1 MALSR
6 FLDAASLLDVGPL
19 QFPRR
24 IERLLWHLG
33 FSDVSN
39 IDGSG
44 DEGGDIL
51 ALHRSETW
59 VVQCKWKRSGAVGA
73 EAVEEVARA
82 RDTYRAHHA
91 VVATNSRFS
100 PDARKRVANLARLG
114 PAIMLW
120 GGADLTT
127 SFDRVP
133 GRFGQV
139 TPRSYQTEALDALN
153 ADLDATGRALLV
165 LATGLGKTVVGG
177 EVIGEHLK
185 RNPKDQVLVVAHAKD
200 LVQQLERAL
209 WRHLSKEV
217 PTRLLTGDS
226 RPHDLSGLTCAT
238 VASALNAARF
248 GYRPG
253 LVMIDEAHHLGE
265 EGQYDELL
273 RILREA
279 RHLGVTATP
288 WRGDKHDITHQLG
301 DPSFSLGIEEG
312 MRRGYLAQ
320 VDYRLFVD
328 NIDWDTVRDVS
339 DHDYGLAELNAKLF
353 LPQRDEAIRDQLA
366 ATWSTTTKPR
376 AIVFCRTIE
385 HAERIADLLRRTPLW
400 SGALALHAGLAK
412 RERQNR
418 LLAFR
423 SGDIPILTSVDILN
437 EGVDVPDVNILCFAR
452 VTHSRRIF
460 VQQLGRGLRL
470 RDGKERV
477 TVLDFVSDLRRI
489 AAALKLKRALD
500 GDGEIETLSKV
511 AQSRIDFSDQR
522 VAALMDEWIKDA
534 ASLETAYDEH
544 RLQFPAAL
552 GPQG

>member
-1 MALSR
+1 MQ
-6 FLDAASLLDVGPL
+6 FLDAASLLDSGPL

-51 ALHRSETW
+51 AFHKGETW
-59 VVQCKWKRSGAVGA
+59 VVQCKWKRRGAVGA
-73 EAVEEVARA
+73 DAVNEVARA
-82 RDTYRAHHA
+82 RDHYRAHKA
-91 VVATNSRFS
+91 VVVTNTRFS
-100 PDARKRVANLARLG
+100 PDARQRVANLARLG
-114 PAIMLW
+114 PGILLW
-120 GGADLTT
+120 GGTDLTT

-133 GRFGQV
+133 PRFGRV
-139 TPRSYQTEALDALN
+139 TPRPYQAEALQALT
-153 ADLDATGRALLV
+153 ADLDASGRALLV
-165 LATGLGKTVVGG
+165 LATGLGKTIVGG
-177 EVIGEHLK
+177 EVIAAHL
-185 RNPKDQVLVVAHAKD
+185 RRVPQDQVLVVAHAKD

-209 WRHLSKEV
+209 WRHLPKDV
-217 PTRLLTGDS
+217 PTRLLTGDT
-226 RPHDLSGLTCAT
+226 RPDDLSGLTCAT
-238 VASALNAARF
+238 VGLALSAARF

-253 LVMIDEAHHLGE
+253 LVMIDEAHHVGE

-273 RILREA
+273 ELLSSA

-301 DPSFSLGIEEG
+301 APSFSLGIEEG

-328 NIDWDTVRDVS
+328 DIDWDTVREAS
-339 DHDYGLAELNAKLF
+339 DHSYGLAELNAKLF
-353 LPQRDEAIRDQLA
+353 LPQRDEAIRDELA
-366 ATWSTTTKPR
+366 TAWIATHNPR

-385 HAERIADLLRRTPLW
+385 HAERLADMLRRTPLW
-400 SGALALHAGLAK
+400 SGALAIHAGLAK

-423 SGDIPILTSVDILN
+423 AGEVPILTAVDILN

-470 RDGKERV
+470 REGKERV

-500 GDGEIETLSKV
+500 GDGEIETLGKITPSN
-511 AQSRIDFSDQR
+511 IDFSDQK
-522 VAALMDEWIKDA
+522 VATLMDEWFKDA

-544 RLQFPAAL
+544 RLQFPATCA
-552 GPQG
+552 PQE

>member
-1 MALSR
+1 MR
-6 FLDAASLLDVGPL
+6 FLDAASLLDSGPL

-51 ALHRSETW
+51 ALHKGETW
-59 VVQCKWKRSGAVGA
+59 VIQCKWKRHGAVGA
-73 EAVEEVARA
+73 DAVDEVARA
-82 RDTYRAHHA
+82 RDHYRAHKA
-91 VVATNSRFS
+91 VVVTNTRFS
-100 PDARKRVANLARLG
+100 PEARKRVANLTRLG
-114 PAIMLW
+114 PGILLW
-120 GGADLTT
+120 GGTDLTT

-133 GRFGQV
+133 RRFGRV
-139 TPRSYQTEALDALN
+139 TPRPYQIEALQALTD
-153 ADLDATGRALLV
+153 DLDASGRALLV

-177 EVIGEHLK
+177 EVIAAHL
-185 RNPKDQVLVVAHAKD
+185 RRVPEDQVLVVAHAKD

-209 WRHLSKEV
+209 WRHLPKDV
-217 PTRLLTGDS
+217 PTRLLTGDT
-226 RPHDLSGLTCAT
+226 RPDDLSGLTCAT
-238 VASALNAARF
+238 VGSALSAARF

-253 LVMIDEAHHLGE
+253 LVMIDEAHHVGE

-273 RILREA
+273 ELLRSA

-301 DPSFSLGIEEG
+301 APSFSLGIEEG

-328 NIDWDTVRDVS
+328 DIDWDIVREAS
-339 DHDYGLAELNAKLF
+339 NHSYGLSELNAKLF
-353 LPQRDEAIRDQLA
+353 LPQRDEAIRDELA
-366 ATWSTTTKPR
+366 TAWAGTRNPR

-385 HAERIADLLRRTPLW
+385 HAERLADMLRRTPPW
-400 SGALALHAGLAK
+400 SGALAIHAGLAK

-423 SGDIPILTSVDILN
+423 AGDVPILTAIDILN

-470 RDGKERV
+470 REGKERV

-500 GDGEIETLSKV
+500 GDYEIETLAKITPSN
-511 AQSRIDFSDQR
+511 IDFSDQK
-522 VAALMDEWIKDA
+522 VATLMDEWIMDA

-544 RLQFPAAL
+544 RLQFPATRA
-552 GPQG
+552 PQE

>member
-1 MALSR
+1 MQ
-6 FLDAASLLDVGPL
+6 FLDAASLLDSGPL

-51 ALHRSETW
+51 ALRKGETW
-59 VVQCKWKRSGAVGA
+59 VVQCKWKRRGAVGA
-73 EAVEEVARA
+73 DAVGEVARA
-82 RDTYRAHHA
+82 RDHYRAHKA
-91 VVATNSRFS
+91 VVVTNTRFS
-100 PDARKRVANLARLG
+100 PDARQRVANLARLG
-114 PAIMLW
+114 PGILLW
-120 GGADLTT
+120 GGTDLTT

-133 GRFGQV
+133 PRFGRV
-139 TPRSYQTEALDALN
+139 TPRPYQAEALQALTV
-153 ADLDATGRALLV
+153 DLDASGRALLV

-177 EVIGEHLK
+177 EVIAAHL
-185 RNPKDQVLVVAHAKD
+185 RRAPQDQVLVVAHAKD

-209 WRHLSKEV
+209 WRHLPKDV
-217 PTRLLTGDS
+217 PTRLLTGDT
-226 RPHDLSGLTCAT
+226 RPDDLSGLTCAT
-238 VASALNAARF
+238 VGSALSAARF
-248 GYRPG
+248 GYRPE
-253 LVMIDEAHHLGE
+253 LVMIDEAHHVGE

-273 RILREA
+273 ELLRSA

-301 DPSFSLGIEEG
+301 APSFSLGIEEG

-328 NIDWDTVRDVS
+328 DIDWDIVREAS
-339 DHDYGLAELNAKLF
+339 DHSYGLAELNAKLF
-353 LPQRDEAIRDQLA
+353 LPQRDEAIRDELATAWA
-366 ATWSTTTKPR
+366 ATANPR

-385 HAERIADLLRRTPLW
+385 HAERLADMLRRTPLW
-400 SGALALHAGLAK
+400 SGALAIHAGLAK

-423 SGDIPILTSVDILN
+423 AGEVPILTAVDILN

-500 GDGEIETLSKV
+500 GDGEIETLRKITPSN
-511 AQSRIDFSDQR
+511 IDFSDQK
-522 VAALMDEWIKDA
+522 VATLMDEWIKDA

-544 RLQFPAAL
+544 RLQFPATRA
-552 GPQG
+552 PQE

>member
-1 MALSR
+1 MQ
-6 FLDAASLLDVGPL
+6 FLDAASLLDSGPL

-51 ALHRSETW
+51 AFHKGDIW
-59 VVQCKWKRSGAVGA
+59 VIQCKWKRHGAVGA
-73 EAVEEVARA
+73 DAVDEVTRA
-82 RDTYRAHHA
+82 RDHYRAHNA
-91 VVATNSRFS
+91 VVVTNTRFS
-100 PDARKRVANLARLG
+100 PDARQRVANLARLG
-114 PAIMLW
+114 PEILLW
-120 GGADLTT
+120 GGTDLTT

-133 GRFGQV
+133 RRFGQV
-139 TPRSYQTEALDALN
+139 TPRPYQAEALQALTV
-153 ADLDATGRALLV
+153 DLDGSGRALLV

-177 EVIGEHLK
+177 EVIAEHL
-185 RNPKDQVLVVAHAKD
+185 RRTPQDQVLVVAHAKD
-200 LVQQLERAL
+200 LIQQLERAL
-209 WRHLSKEV
+209 WRHLPKEV
-217 PTRLLTGDS
+217 PTRLLTGDT
-226 RPHDLSGLTCAT
+226 RPDDLSGLTCAT
-238 VASALNAARF
+238 VGSALSVARF
-248 GYRPG
+248 GYRPN
-253 LVMIDEAHHLGE
+253 LIMIDEAHHLGE
-265 EGQYDELL
+265 HGQYDELL
-273 RILREA
+273 EILSTA

-301 DPSFSLGIEEG
+301 TPSFSLGIEEG
-312 MRRGYLAQ
+312 MQRGYLAQ

-328 NIDWDTVRDVS
+328 DIDWDIVREAS
-339 DHDYGLAELNAKLF
+339 DHSYGLAELNARLF
-353 LPQRDEAIRDQLA
+353 LPQRDEAIRDELATTWA
-366 ATWSTTTKPR
+366 ATLNPR

-385 HAERIADLLRRTPLW
+385 HAERLADLLRRTPLW
-400 SGALALHAGLAK
+400 SGALAIHARLAK

-423 SGDIPILTSVDILN
+423 AGEVPILTAVDILN

-470 RDGKERV
+470 RDGKDRV

-500 GDGEIETLSKV
+500 GDGEIETLIKV
-511 AQSRIDFSDQR
+511 TPSNIDFSDQK
-522 VAALMDEWIKDA
+522 VETLMNEWIKDA

-544 RLQFPAAL
+544 RLQFPATRS
-552 GPQG
+552 PQE

>member
-1 MALSR
+1 MSG
-6 FLDAASLLDVGPL
+6 FLDAGSLLDVGPL

-33 FSDVSN
+33 FTDVSN

-44 DEGGDIL
+44 DQGGDIL
-51 ALHRSETW
+51 AQFRGETW
-59 VVQCKWKRSGAVGA
+59 VLQCKWKRSGAVGA
-73 EAVEEVARA
+73 EAVDEIARA
-82 RDTYRAHHA
+82 RDYYRAHRA
-91 VVATNSRFS
+91 VVVTNTRFS
-100 PDARKRVANLARLG
+100 PEARRRVGDLARLG
-114 PAIMLW
+114 PGIMLW
-120 GGADLTT
+120 GSADLST
-127 SFDRVP
+127 SFDRLP
-133 GRFGQV
+133 EGFGRI
-139 TPRSYQTEALDALN
+139 TPRSYQAEALEAIN
-153 ADLDATGRALLV
+153 TDLDATGRALLV

-177 EVIGEHLK
+177 EVIAEHL
-185 RNPKDQVLVVAHAKD
+185 RRAPKGKVLVVAHAKD

-209 WRHLSKEV
+209 WRHLPKDV

-226 RPHDLSGLTCAT
+226 RPDDLSGLTCAT
-238 VASALNAARF
+238 VGSALAAARF

-253 LVMIDEAHHLGE
+253 FVLIDEAHHIGE
-265 EGQYDELL
+265 DGQYDELL
-273 RILREA
+273 NVLRES

-288 WRGDKHDITHQLG
+288 WRGDSHDITHQLG
-301 DPSFSLGIEEG
+301 EPSFSLGIEEG

-328 NIDWDTVRDVS
+328 DVDWDTVRQAS
-339 DHDYGLAELNAKLF
+339 DHEYGLAELNAKLF
-353 LPQRDEAIRDQLA
+353 LPQRDEAVRDELA
-366 ATWSTTTKPR
+366 AAWATTEKPR

-385 HAERIADLLRRTPLW
+385 HAERLADLLRRNPLW
-400 SGALALHAGLAK
+400 SGAAAIHAGLPK

-423 SGDIPILTSVDILN
+423 SGEVPILTSVDILN

-470 RDGKERV
+470 REGKERV

-489 AAALKLKRALD
+489 AAALNLKRSLD
-500 GDGEIETLSKV
+500 SDGEIETLPKVSPSKIV
-511 AQSRIDFSDQR
+511 FSDQR

-544 RLQFPAAL
+544 RLQFPSAL
-552 GPQG
+552 APQE

>member
-1 MALSR
+1 MR
-6 FLDAASLLDVGPL
+6 FLDAASLLDSGPL

-51 ALHRSETW
+51 ALRKGETW
-59 VVQCKWKRSGAVGA
+59 VIQCKWKRHGAVGA
-73 EAVEEVARA
+73 DAVDEVARA
-82 RDTYRAHHA
+82 RDHYRAHKA
-91 VVATNSRFS
+91 VVVTNTRFS
-100 PDARKRVANLARLG
+100 PEARKRVANLARLG
-114 PAIMLW
+114 PEILLW
-120 GGADLTT
+120 GGTDLTT

-133 GRFGQV
+133 PRFGGV
-139 TPRSYQTEALDALN
+139 TPRPYQTEALQALA
-153 ADLDATGRALLV
+153 ADLDASGRALLV

-177 EVIGEHLK
+177 EVIAAHL
-185 RNPKDQVLVVAHAKD
+185 RRAPQDQVLVVAHAKD

-209 WRHLSKEV
+209 WRHLPKDV
-217 PTRLLTGDS
+217 PTRLLTGDT
-226 RPHDLSGLTCAT
+226 RPDDLSGLTCAT
-238 VASALNAARF
+238 VGSALSAARF

-253 LVMIDEAHHLGE
+253 LVMIDEAHHVGE

-273 RILREA
+273 ERLRSA
-279 RHLGVTATP
+279 RQLGVTATP

-301 DPSFSLGIEEG
+301 APSFSLGIEEG

-328 NIDWDTVRDVS
+328 DIDWDIVREAS
-339 DHDYGLAELNAKLF
+339 NHSYGLAELNAKLF
-353 LPQRDEAIRDQLA
+353 LPQRDEAIRDELA
-366 ATWSTTTKPR
+366 TAWAGTRNPR

-385 HAERIADLLRRTPLW
+385 HAERLADMLRRTPLW
-400 SGALALHAGLAK
+400 SGALAIHAGLPK

-423 SGDIPILTSVDILN
+423 AGEVPILTAIDILN

-470 RDGKERV
+470 REGKERV

-511 AQSRIDFSDQR
+511 TPSNIDFSDQK
-522 VAALMDEWIKDA
+522 VATLMDEWIKDA

-544 RLQFPAAL
+544 RLQFPATRA
-552 GPQG
+552 PQE

>member
-1 MALSR
+1 MQ
-6 FLDAASLLDVGPL
+6 FLDAASLLDSGPL

-51 ALHRSETW
+51 ALHKGETW
-59 VVQCKWKRSGAVGA
+59 VIQCKWKRHGAVGA
-73 EAVEEVARA
+73 DAVDEVARA
-82 RDTYRAHHA
+82 RDHYRAHKA
-91 VVATNSRFS
+91 VVVTNTRFS
-100 PDARKRVANLARLG
+100 PDARQRVANLARLG
-114 PAIMLW
+114 PGILLW
-120 GGADLTT
+120 GGTDLTT

-133 GRFGQV
+133 PSFGRV
-139 TPRSYQTEALDALN
+139 TPRPYQAEALQALT
-153 ADLDATGRALLV
+153 ADLDASGRALLV

-177 EVIGEHLK
+177 EAIAAHL
-185 RNPKDQVLVVAHAKD
+185 RRAPQDQVLVVAHAKD

-209 WRHLSKEV
+209 WRHLPKDV
-217 PTRLLTGDS
+217 PTRLLTGDT
-226 RPHDLSGLTCAT
+226 RPDDLSGLTCAT
-238 VASALNAARF
+238 VGSALSAARF

-253 LVMIDEAHHLGE
+253 LVMIDEAHHVGE

-273 RILREA
+273 ELLSSA

-301 DPSFSLGIEEG
+301 APSFSLGIEEG

-328 NIDWDTVRDVS
+328 DIDWDIVREAS
-339 DHDYGLAELNAKLF
+339 DHSYGLAELNAKLF
-353 LPQRDEAIRDQLA
+353 LPQRDEAIRDELATAWA
-366 ATWSTTTKPR
+366 ATASPR

-385 HAERIADLLRRTPLW
+385 HAERLADMLRRTPLW
-400 SGALALHAGLAK
+400 SGALAIHAGLAK

-423 SGDIPILTSVDILN
+423 AGEVPILTAVDILN

-470 RDGKERV
+470 REGKERV

-489 AAALKLKRALD
+489 AAALKLKRELD
-500 GDGEIETLSKV
+500 GDGEIETLRKITPSN
-511 AQSRIDFSDQR
+511 IDFSDQK
-522 VAALMDEWIKDA
+522 VATLMDEWIKDA

-544 RLQFPAAL
+544 RLQFPATRA
-552 GPQG
+552 PQE

>member
-1 MALSR
+1 MQ
-6 FLDAASLLDVGPL
+6 FLDAASLLDSGPL

-33 FSDVSN
+33 FSDVYN

-51 ALHRSETW
+51 AIHKGETW
-59 VVQCKWKRSGAVGA
+59 VVQCKWKRRGAVGA
-73 EAVEEVARA
+73 DAVDEVARA
-82 RDTYRAHHA
+82 RDHYRAHRA
-91 VVATNSRFS
+91 VVVTNTRFS
-100 PDARKRVANLARLG
+100 PDARQRVANLTRLG
-114 PAIMLW
+114 PGILLW
-120 GGADLTT
+120 GGTDLTT

-133 GRFGQV
+133 PRFGRV
-139 TPRSYQTEALDALN
+139 TPRPYQAEALQALT
-153 ADLDATGRALLV
+153 ADLDASGRALLV

-177 EVIGEHLK
+177 EVIAAHL
-185 RNPKDQVLVVAHAKD
+185 RRTPQDQVLVVAHAKD

-209 WRHLSKEV
+209 WRHLPKDV
-217 PTRLLTGDS
+217 PTRLLTGDT
-226 RPHDLSGLTCAT
+226 RPDDLSGLTCAT
-238 VASALNAARF
+238 VGSALSAARF

-253 LVMIDEAHHLGE
+253 FVMIDEAHHVGE

-273 RILREA
+273 ELLSSA

-301 DPSFSLGIEEG
+301 APSFSLGIEEG

-328 NIDWDTVRDVS
+328 DVDWDIVREAS
-339 DHDYGLAELNAKLF
+339 DHSYGLAELNAKLF
-353 LPQRDEAIRDQLA
+353 LPQRDEAIRDELATAWA
-366 ATWSTTTKPR
+366 ATANPR

-385 HAERIADLLRRTPLW
+385 HAERLADMLRRTPLW
-400 SGALALHAGLAK
+400 SGALAIHAGLAK

-423 SGDIPILTSVDILN
+423 AGEVPILTAVDILN

-500 GDGEIETLSKV
+500 GDGEIETLRKITPSN
-511 AQSRIDFSDQR
+511 IDFSDQK
-522 VAALMDEWIKDA
+522 VATLMDEWIKDA

-544 RLQFPAAL
+544 RLQFPAARA
-552 GPQG
+552 PQE

>member
-1 MALSR
+1 MR
-6 FLDAASLLDVGPL
+6 FLDAASLLDSGPL

-51 ALHRSETW
+51 ALHKGEIW
-59 VVQCKWKRSGAVGA
+59 VIQCKWKRHGAVGA
-73 EAVEEVARA
+73 DAVDEVARA
-82 RDTYRAHHA
+82 RDHYRAHKA
-91 VVATNSRFS
+91 VVVTNTRFS
-100 PDARKRVANLARLG
+100 PEARKRVANLARLG
-114 PAIMLW
+114 PGILLW
-120 GGADLTT
+120 GGTDLTT

-133 GRFGQV
+133 RRFGRV
-139 TPRSYQTEALDALN
+139 TPRPYQVEALQALTD
-153 ADLDATGRALLV
+153 DLDASGRALLV

-177 EVIGEHLK
+177 EVIAAHL
-185 RNPKDQVLVVAHAKD
+185 RRVPEDQVLVVAHAKD

-209 WRHLSKEV
+209 WRHLPKDV
-217 PTRLLTGDS
+217 PTRLLTGDT
-226 RPHDLSGLTCAT
+226 RPDDLSGLTCAT
-238 VASALNAARF
+238 VGSALSAARF

-253 LVMIDEAHHLGE
+253 LVMIDEAHHVGE

-273 RILREA
+273 ELLRSA

-301 DPSFSLGIEEG
+301 APSFSLGIEEG

-328 NIDWDTVRDVS
+328 DINWDIVREAS
-339 DHDYGLAELNAKLF
+339 NHSYGLAELNAKLF
-353 LPQRDEAIRDQLA
+353 LPQRDEAIRDELA
-366 ATWSTTTKPR
+366 TAWAGTRTPR

-385 HAERIADLLRRTPLW
+385 HAERLADMLRRTPLW
-400 SGALALHAGLAK
+400 SGALAIHAGLAK

-423 SGDIPILTSVDILN
+423 AGEVPILTAIDILN

-470 RDGKERV
+470 REGKERV

-489 AAALKLKRALD
+489 AAALKLKRALE
-500 GDGEIETLSKV
+500 GDGEIETLAKITPSN
-511 AQSRIDFSDQR
+511 IDFSDQK
-522 VAALMDEWIKDA
+522 VATLMDEWIKDA

-544 RLQFPAAL
+544 RLQFPATRA
-552 GPQG
+552 PQE

>member
-1 MALSR
+1 MR
-6 FLDAASLLDVGPL
+6 FLDAASLLDSGPL

-51 ALHRSETW
+51 ALHKGETW
-59 VVQCKWKRSGAVGA
+59 VIQCKWKRHGAVGA
-73 EAVEEVARA
+73 DAVDEVARA
-82 RDTYRAHHA
+82 RDHYRAHKA
-91 VVATNSRFS
+91 VVVTNTRFS
-100 PDARKRVANLARLG
+100 PEARKRVANLARLG
-114 PAIMLW
+114 PAILLW
-120 GGADLTT
+120 GGTDLTT

-133 GRFGQV
+133 PRFGRV
-139 TPRSYQTEALDALN
+139 TPRPYQTEALQALA
-153 ADLDATGRALLV
+153 ADLDASGRALLV

-177 EVIGEHLK
+177 EAIAAHL
-185 RNPKDQVLVVAHAKD
+185 RRAPQDQVLVVAHAKD

-209 WRHLSKEV
+209 WRHLPKDV
-217 PTRLLTGDS
+217 PTRLLTGDT
-226 RPHDLSGLTCAT
+226 RPDDLSGLTCAT
-238 VASALNAARF
+238 VGSALSAARF
-248 GYRPG
+248 GYRPA
-253 LVMIDEAHHLGE
+253 LVMIDEAHHVGE
-265 EGQYDELL
+265 EGQYVELL
-273 RILREA
+273 ELLSSA

-288 WRGDKHDITHQLG
+288 WRGDRHDITHQLG
-301 DPSFSLGIEEG
+301 APSFSLGIEEG

-328 NIDWDTVRDVS
+328 DIDWDIVREAS
-339 DHDYGLAELNAKLF
+339 NHSYGLAELNAKLF
-353 LPQRDEAIRDQLA
+353 LPQRDEAIRDELA
-366 ATWSTTTKPR
+366 SAWTATRNPR

-385 HAERIADLLRRTPLW
+385 HAERLADMLRRTPPW
-400 SGALALHAGLAK
+400 SGALAIHAGLAK

-423 SGDIPILTSVDILN
+423 AGDVPILTAIDILN

-470 RDGKERV
+470 SEGKERV

-500 GDGEIETLSKV
+500 GDGEIETLAKV
-511 AQSRIDFSDQR
+511 TPSNVDFSDQK
-522 VAALMDEWIKDA
+522 VATLMDEWIKDA

-544 RLQFPAAL
+544 RLQFPATRA
-552 GPQG
+552 PQE

>member
-1 MALSR
+1 MR
-6 FLDAASLLDVGPL
+6 FLDAASLLDSGPL

-51 ALHRSETW
+51 ALHKGETW
-59 VVQCKWKRSGAVGA
+59 VIQCKWKRHGAVGA
-73 EAVEEVARA
+73 DAVDEVARA
-82 RDTYRAHHA
+82 RDHYRAHKA
-91 VVATNSRFS
+91 VVVTNTRFS
-100 PDARKRVANLARLG
+100 PEARKRVANLARLG
-114 PAIMLW
+114 PGILLW
-120 GGADLTT
+120 GGTDLTT

-133 GRFGQV
+133 PRFGRV
-139 TPRSYQTEALDALN
+139 TPRPYQTEALQAL
-153 ADLDATGRALLV
+153 ASDLDASGRALLV

-177 EVIGEHLK
+177 EVIAAHL
-185 RNPKDQVLVVAHAKD
+185 RRAPQAQVLVVAHAKD

-209 WRHLSKEV
+209 WRHLPKDV
-217 PTRLLTGDS
+217 PTRILTGDT
-226 RPHDLSGLTCAT
+226 RPDALSGLTCAT
-238 VASALNAARF
+238 VGSALSAARF

-253 LVMIDEAHHLGE
+253 LVMIDEAHHVGE

-273 RILREA
+273 ELLRSA

-301 DPSFSLGIEEG
+301 APSFSLGIEEG

-328 NIDWDTVRDVS
+328 DIDWDIVREAS
-339 DHDYGLAELNAKLF
+339 NHSYGLAELNAKLF
-353 LPQRDEAIRDQLA
+353 LPQRDEAIRDELA
-366 ATWSTTTKPR
+366 TAWVGTHNPR

-385 HAERIADLLRRTPLW
+385 HAERLADMLRRTPLW
-400 SGALALHAGLAK
+400 SGALAIHAGLAK

-423 SGDIPILTSVDILN
+423 AGEVPILTAIDILN

-470 RDGKERV
+470 REGKERV

-500 GDGEIETLSKV
+500 GDGEIETLAKITPSN
-511 AQSRIDFSDQR
+511 IDFSDQK
-522 VAALMDEWIKDA
+522 VATLMDEWIEDA

-544 RLQFPAAL
+544 RLQFPATRA
-552 GPQG
+552 PQE

>member
-1 MALSR
+1 MR
-6 FLDAASLLDVGPL
+6 FLDAASLLDSGPL

-51 ALHRSETW
+51 ALHKGEIW
-59 VVQCKWKRSGAVGA
+59 VIQCKWKRHGAVGA
-73 EAVEEVARA
+73 DAVDEVARA
-82 RDTYRAHHA
+82 RDHYRAHKA
-91 VVATNSRFS
+91 VVVTNTRFS
-100 PDARKRVANLARLG
+100 PEARKRVANLARLG
-114 PAIMLW
+114 PGILLW
-120 GGADLTT
+120 GGTDLTT

-133 GRFGQV
+133 RRFGRV
-139 TPRSYQTEALDALN
+139 TPRPYQVEALQALTD
-153 ADLDATGRALLV
+153 DLDASGRALLV

-177 EVIGEHLK
+177 EVIAAHL
-185 RNPKDQVLVVAHAKD
+185 RRVPEDQVLVVAHAKD

-209 WRHLSKEV
+209 WRHLPKDV
-217 PTRLLTGDS
+217 PTRLLTGDT
-226 RPHDLSGLTCAT
+226 RPDDLSGLTCAT
-238 VASALNAARF
+238 VGSALSAARF

-253 LVMIDEAHHLGE
+253 LVMIDEAHHVGE

-273 RILREA
+273 ELLRSA

-301 DPSFSLGIEEG
+301 APSFSLGIEEG

-328 NIDWDTVRDVS
+328 DINWDIVREAS
-339 DHDYGLAELNAKLF
+339 NHSYGLAELNAKLF
-353 LPQRDEAIRDQLA
+353 LPQRDEAIRDELA
-366 ATWSTTTKPR
+366 TAWAGTRNPR

-385 HAERIADLLRRTPLW
+385 HAERLADMLRRTPLW
-400 SGALALHAGLAK
+400 SGALAIHAGLAK

-423 SGDIPILTSVDILN
+423 AGEVPILTAIDILN

-470 RDGKERV
+470 REGKERV

-489 AAALKLKRALD
+489 AAALKLKRALE
-500 GDGEIETLSKV
+500 GDGEIETLAKITPSN
-511 AQSRIDFSDQR
+511 IDFSDQK
-522 VAALMDEWIKDA
+522 VATLMDEWIKDA

-544 RLQFPAAL
+544 RLQFPATRA
-552 GPQG
+552 PQE

>member
-1 MALSR
+1 MQ
-6 FLDAASLLDVGPL
+6 FLDAASLLDSGPL

-33 FSDVSN
+33 FSDVAN

-51 ALHRSETW
+51 ALHKGETW
-59 VVQCKWKRSGAVGA
+59 VIQCKWKRRGAVGA
-73 EAVEEVARA
+73 DAVDEVARA
-82 RDTYRAHHA
+82 RDHYRAHNA
-91 VVATNSRFS
+91 VVVTNTRFS
-100 PDARKRVANLARLG
+100 PDARQRVANLARLG
-114 PAIMLW
+114 PGILLW

-133 GRFGQV
+133 RRFGQV
-139 TPRSYQTEALDALN
+139 TPRPYQTEALQALT
-153 ADLDATGRALLV
+153 ADLDASGRALLV

-177 EVIGEHLK
+177 EVIAEHL
-185 RNPKDQVLVVAHAKD
+185 RRASQDQILVVAHAKD

-209 WRHLSKEV
+209 WRHLPKDV
-217 PTRLLTGDS
+217 PTRLLTGDT
-226 RPHDLSGLTCAT
+226 RPDDLSGLTCAT
-238 VASALNAARF
+238 VGSALSVARF
-248 GYRPG
+248 GYRPD

-273 RILREA
+273 ELLSTA

-288 WRGDKHDITHQLG
+288 WRGDKHDITQQLG
-301 DPSFSLGIEEG
+301 APSFSLGIEEG

-328 NIDWDTVRDVS
+328 DIDWDIVREAS
-339 DHDYGLAELNAKLF
+339 NHSYGLGELNAKLF
-353 LPQRDEAIRDQLA
+353 LPQRDEAIRDELATTWA
-366 ATWSTTTKPR
+366 ATLNPR

-385 HAERIADLLRRTPLW
+385 HAERLADMLRRTPLW
-400 SGALALHAGLAK
+400 SGALAIHAGLSK

-423 SGDIPILTSVDILN
+423 SGEVPILTAIDILN

-470 RDGKERV
+470 REGKDRV

-500 GDGEIETLSKV
+500 GDGEIETLTKV
-511 AQSRIDFSDQR
+511 TPSNIDFSDQR

-552 GPQG
+552 APQE

>member
-1 MALSR
+1 MQ
-6 FLDAASLLDVGPL
+6 FLDAASLLDSGPL

-51 ALHRSETW
+51 ALHKGETW
-59 VVQCKWKRSGAVGA
+59 VIQCKWKRHGAVGA
-73 EAVEEVARA
+73 DAVDEVARA
-82 RDTYRAHHA
+82 RDHYRAHKA
-91 VVATNSRFS
+91 VVVTNTRFS
-100 PDARKRVANLARLG
+100 PDARQRVANLARLG
-114 PAIMLW
+114 PGILLW
-120 GGADLTT
+120 GGTDLTT

-133 GRFGQV
+133 PRFGRV
-139 TPRSYQTEALDALN
+139 TPRPYQAEALQALT
-153 ADLDATGRALLV
+153 ADLDASGRALLV

-177 EVIGEHLK
+177 EAIAAHL
-185 RNPKDQVLVVAHAKD
+185 RRAPQDQVLVVAHAKD

-209 WRHLSKEV
+209 WRHLPKDV
-217 PTRLLTGDS
+217 PTRLLTGDT
-226 RPHDLSGLTCAT
+226 RPDDLSGLTCAT
-238 VASALNAARF
+238 VGSALSAARF

-253 LVMIDEAHHLGE
+253 LVMIDEAHHVGE

-273 RILREA
+273 ELLSSA

-301 DPSFSLGIEEG
+301 APSFSLGIEEG

-328 NIDWDTVRDVS
+328 DIDWDIVREAS
-339 DHDYGLAELNAKLF
+339 DHSYGLAELNAKLF
-353 LPQRDEAIRDQLA
+353 LPQRDEAIRDELATAWA
-366 ATWSTTTKPR
+366 ATASPR

-385 HAERIADLLRRTPLW
+385 HAERLADMLRRTPLW
-400 SGALALHAGLAK
+400 SGALAIHAGLAK

-423 SGDIPILTSVDILN
+423 AGEVPILTAVDILN

-470 RDGKERV
+470 REGKERV

-489 AAALKLKRALD
+489 AAALKLKRELD
-500 GDGEIETLSKV
+500 GDGEIETLRKITPSN
-511 AQSRIDFSDQR
+511 IDFSDQK
-522 VAALMDEWIKDA
+522 VATLMDEWIKDA

-544 RLQFPAAL
+544 RLQFPAARA
-552 GPQG
+552 PQE

>member
-1 MALSR
+1 MR
-6 FLDAASLLDVGPL
+6 FLDAASLLDSGPL

-39 IDGSG
+39 IDGAG

-51 ALHRSETW
+51 ALHKGETW
-59 VVQCKWKRSGAVGA
+59 VIQCKWKRHGAVGA
-73 EAVEEVARA
+73 DAVDEVARA
-82 RDTYRAHHA
+82 RDHYRAHKA
-91 VVATNSRFS
+91 VVVTNTRFS
-100 PDARKRVANLARLG
+100 PEARKRVANLARLG
-114 PAIMLW
+114 PAILLW
-120 GGADLTT
+120 GGTDLTT

-133 GRFGQV
+133 PRFGRV
-139 TPRSYQTEALDALN
+139 TPRPYQTEALQALA
-153 ADLDATGRALLV
+153 ADLDASGRALLV

-177 EVIGEHLK
+177 EVIAAHL
-185 RNPKDQVLVVAHAKD
+185 RRASQDQVLVVAHAKD

-209 WRHLSKEV
+209 WRHLPKDV
-217 PTRLLTGDS
+217 PTRLLTGDT
-226 RPHDLSGLTCAT
+226 RPDDLSGLTCAT
-238 VASALNAARF
+238 VGSALSAARF
-248 GYRPG
+248 GYRPD
-253 LVMIDEAHHLGE
+253 LVMIDEAHHVGE

-273 RILREA
+273 ELLSSA

-301 DPSFSLGIEEG
+301 APSFSLGIEEG

-328 NIDWDTVRDVS
+328 DIDWDTVREAS
-339 DHDYGLAELNAKLF
+339 NHSYGLAELNAKLF
-353 LPQRDEAIRDQLA
+353 LPQRDEAIRDELA
-366 ATWSTTTKPR
+366 TAWAGTRNPR

-385 HAERIADLLRRTPLW
+385 HAERLADMLRRTPLW
-400 SGALALHAGLAK
+400 SGALAIHAGLAK

-423 SGDIPILTSVDILN
+423 AGDVPILTAIDILN

-452 VTHSRRIF
+452 VTHSRRVF

-470 RDGKERV
+470 REGKERV

-500 GDGEIETLSKV
+500 GDGEIETLAKV
-511 AQSRIDFSDQR
+511 TPSNIDFSDQK
-522 VAALMDEWIKDA
+522 VATLMDEWIKDA

-544 RLQFPAAL
+544 RLQFPATRA
-552 GPQG
+552 PQE

>member
-1 MALSR
+1 MSG

-19 QFPRR
+19 QFPRQ

-44 DEGGDIL
+44 DEGGDIIARL
-51 ALHRSETW
+51 RGETW
-59 VVQCKWKRSGAVGA
+59 VVQCKWKRSGPVGA
-73 EAVEEVARA
+73 AAVEEVARA
-82 RDTYRAHHA
+82 RDSYRAHRA
-91 VVATNSRFS
+91 VVVTNTRFS
-100 PDARKRVANLARLG
+100 PDARQRVDSLARLS

-120 GGADLTT
+120 GGADLSM
-127 SFDRVP
+127 SFDRLP
-133 GRFGQV
+133 ARITRV
-139 TPRSYQTEALDALN
+139 TPRPYQAEALEALN
-153 ADLDATGRALLV
+153 SDLDATGRALLV

-177 EVIGEHLK
+177 EAIARHLE
-185 RNPKDQVLVVAHAKD
+185 RNPEDKVLVVAHAKD

-209 WRHLSKEV
+209 WRHLPKEV

-226 RPHDLSGLTCAT
+226 RPNDLSGLTCAT
-238 VASALNAARF
+238 VGSALNVARF

-253 LVMIDEAHHLGE
+253 FVMIDEAHHLGE
-265 EGQYDELL
+265 DGQFDELL
-273 RILREA
+273 GLLRGS

-288 WRGDKHDITHQLG
+288 WRGDKHDITQQLG
-301 DPSFSLGIEEG
+301 PTSFSLGIEEG
-312 MRRGYLAQ
+312 MRRGFLAH

-328 NIDWDTVRDVS
+328 NIDWDVVRDVS
-339 DHDYGLAELNAKLF
+339 EHEYGLAELNAKLF
-353 LPQRDEAIRDQLA
+353 LPQRDEAVRDELA
-366 ATWSTTTKPR
+366 AAWTTTANPR

-385 HAERIADLLRRTPLW
+385 HAERLAELLRRTPLW
-400 SGALALHAGLAK
+400 SGALAIHAGLAK

-423 SGDIPILTSVDILN
+423 AGEVPILTSVDILN

-470 RDGKERV
+470 REGKDQV
-477 TVLDFVSDLRRI
+477 VVLDFVSDLRRI
-489 AAALKLKRALD
+489 AAALKLKRALA
-500 GDGEIETLSKV
+500 GDGRIEILPKV
-511 AQSRIDFSDQR
+511 ASSRIGFSDQR
-522 VAALMDEWIKDA
+522 VATLMDEWIKDA

-544 RLQFPAAL
+544 RLQFPTAL
-552 GPQG
+552 APWE

>member
-1 MALSR
+1 MR
-6 FLDAASLLDVGPL
+6 FLDAASLLDSGPL

-51 ALHRSETW
+51 ALRKGETW
-59 VVQCKWKRSGAVGA
+59 VIQCKWKRRGAVGA
-73 EAVEEVARA
+73 DAVDEVARA
-82 RDTYRAHHA
+82 RDRYRSHKA
-91 VVATNSRFS
+91 VVVTNTRFS
-100 PDARKRVANLARLG
+100 PEARKRVANLARLG
-114 PAIMLW
+114 PGILLW
-120 GGADLTT
+120 GGTDLTT

-133 GRFGQV
+133 PRFGLV
-139 TPRSYQTEALDALN
+139 TPRPYQTEALQALTV
-153 ADLDATGRALLV
+153 DLDASGRALLV

-177 EVIGEHLK
+177 EVIAAHL
-185 RNPKDQVLVVAHAKD
+185 RRAPQDHVLVVAHAKD

-209 WRHLSKEV
+209 WRHLPKDVS
-217 PTRLLTGDS
+217 TRLLTGDT
-226 RPHDLSGLTCAT
+226 RPDDLSGLTCAT
-238 VASALNAARF
+238 VGSALSAARF
-248 GYRPG
+248 GYRPD
-253 LVMIDEAHHLGE
+253 LVMIDEAHHVGE

-273 RILREA
+273 ELLSSA

-301 DPSFSLGIEEG
+301 APSFSLGIEEG

-328 NIDWDTVRDVS
+328 DIDWDIVREAS
-339 DHDYGLAELNAKLF
+339 DHSYGLAELNAKLF
-353 LPQRDEAIRDQLA
+353 LPQRDEAIRDELA
-366 ATWSTTTKPR
+366 TAWAGTRNPR

-385 HAERIADLLRRTPLW
+385 HAERLADMLRRTPLW
-400 SGALALHAGLAK
+400 SGALAIHAGLAK

-423 SGDIPILTSVDILN
+423 AGEVPILTAIDILN

-470 RDGKERV
+470 REGKERV

-500 GDGEIETLSKV
+500 GDGDIETLAKITPSN
-511 AQSRIDFSDQR
+511 IDFSDQK
-522 VAALMDEWIKDA
+522 VATLMDEWIKDA

-544 RLQFPAAL
+544 RLQFPATRA
-552 GPQG
+552 PQEY